1 MNNRVVP
8 FSWKQAS
15 KTCPSLPLLPVNFS
29 SLAWQPWFCLS
40 FFMVY
45 VVWPFDHCWCFL
57 PAGLHHPGNMVP
69 QLGTTV
75 SHLCKVKWKDQ
86 FIVLLL
92 TPYFSHFFFFLL
104 QCEMLSLWCTYRIQ
118 ILPPLFPVLYIAQQ
132 SCQREIPHLGFALSF
147 SWLFLQL
154 VKIILNSSPVLKCTR
169 RLHIICNLISMLNI
183 HSQRYEWKMLNRIR
197 PRGKTWWIFNISFFF

>member
-92 TPYFSHFFFFLL
+92 TPYFSHFFFFFATMWDAQPL
-104 QCEMLSLWCTYRIQ
+104 MHIQ
-118 ILPPLFPVLYIAQQ
+118 NTDPSPIVSCPLHSSTVLPKRNTSFGFCSIIFLIISAA
-132 SCQREIPHLGFALSF
+132 CQDNFEFQPCP
-147 SWLFLQL
+147 Q
-154 VKIILNSSPVLKCTR
+154 VYP
-169 RLHIICNLISMLNI
+169 
-183 HSQRYEWKMLNRIR
+183 
-197 PRGKTWWIFNISFFF
+197 